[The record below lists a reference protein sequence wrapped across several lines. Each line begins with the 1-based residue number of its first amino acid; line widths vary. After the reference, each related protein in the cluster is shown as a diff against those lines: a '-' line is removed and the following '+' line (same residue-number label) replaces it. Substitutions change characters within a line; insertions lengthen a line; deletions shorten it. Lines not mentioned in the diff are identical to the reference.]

1 MFVLVS
7 EFEFDCY
14 SQFQESSLHFRIRHV
29 REASLFC
36 CLLPHADRINHLS
49 GNFLEVLCSLRQG
62 HAFNNAHDM
71 EGCFQ
76 FGEGLL
82 NFLPGLLS
90 ETNLVLS

>member
-1 MFVLVS
+1 MFVLVAK
-7 EFEFDCY
+7 FELDCY
-14 SQFQESSLHFRIRHV
+14 SKFQEGSLHFRIGHV

-36 CLLPHADRINHLS
+36 CLLPHADRINNLL

-76 FGEGLL
+76 FGEGFLH
-82 NFLPGLLS
+82 FLPGLLS